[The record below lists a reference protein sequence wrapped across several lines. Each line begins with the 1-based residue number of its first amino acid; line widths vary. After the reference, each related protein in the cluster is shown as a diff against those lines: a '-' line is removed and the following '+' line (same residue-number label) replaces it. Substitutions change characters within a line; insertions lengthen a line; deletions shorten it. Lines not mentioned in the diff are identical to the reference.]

1 MINSTWEMVPCADVL
16 YACDWQWW
24 DRYHTQTATFR
35 GERWTCNDRAAVEFG
50 LSHVEPIHGSE
61 YKFRENTVHAG
72 SNSGY
77 QAIQLAAMFGAQR
90 IVLLG
95 FDFQRTGGVTHWH
108 GDHPAGFANGGDYK
122 AWSQQMLLLAKDLN
136 RRGVEVINCSRVSAL
151 ECFKKEPLES
161 ILELNHAANGRN
173 DKARLE

>member
-1 MINSTWEMVPCADVL
+1 MVPWADVL

-24 DRYHTQTATFR
+24 NRYHTHTATFR
-35 GERWTCNDRAAVEFG
+35 GERWTCNDRAAEEFG

-61 YKFRENTVHAG
+61 YQFREDAIHAG

-77 QAIQLAAMFGAQR
+77 QAIQLAAMFGATR

-95 FDFQRTGGVTHWH
+95 FDFQRTGGATHWH

-122 AWSQQMLLLAKDLN
+122 AWSWQMEILAHDLI

-151 ECFKKEPLES
+151 ECFKKEPLEN
-161 ILELNHAANGRN
+161 ILERSHAANVRN
-173 DKARLE
+173 AKTIVA